1 MNGKEVEKDLSK
13 GSSFD
18 YVVVVVVDD
27 DVDDDADDD
36 DNNNV
41 LHYFIAY
48 DRYTAVYV

>member
-1 MNGKEVEKDLSK
+1 MKLNPSIKLNGWKRSSQGSK

-18 YVVVVVVDD
+18 DD
-27 DVDDDADDD
+27 DDDD